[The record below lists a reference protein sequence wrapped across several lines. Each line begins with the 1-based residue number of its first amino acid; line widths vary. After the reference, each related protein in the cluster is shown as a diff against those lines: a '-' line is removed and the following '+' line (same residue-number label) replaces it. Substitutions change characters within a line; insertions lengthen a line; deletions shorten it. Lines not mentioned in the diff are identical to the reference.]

1 MARRSHAIGFVG
13 FVGILERKGKTVMT
27 DETLDK
33 TENSVLKSDKPWQF
47 QPGQSGNSA
56 GKPIGTRHKATQA
69 AQAML
74 EGEMGALTRK
84 AVELA
89 LEGDTTALKMCLER
103 ILPALKPSAQ
113 PVRLNMPPPD
123 NLTDTARAFITA
135 AANGELPP
143 DIAAQLVS
151 AVASVARVE
160 ELEQVKHR
168 LEALE
173 RAIIRKEKDKKK

>member
-1 MARRSHAIGFVG
+1 MKGEVK
-13 FVGILERKGKTVMT
+13 LETAPDNTGREQDGRF
-27 DETLDK
+27 
-33 TENSVLKSDKPWQF
+33 S
-47 QPGQSGNSA
+47 PGVSGNPA
-56 GKPIGTRHKATQA
+56 GKALGARHKATQA

-74 EGEMGALTRK
+74 EGEIGALTRK
-84 AVELA
+84 AIEMA
-89 LEGDTTALKMCLER
+89 LEGDTTALKLCLER

-113 PVRLNMPPPD
+113 PVRLNIPPPN
-123 NLTDTARAFITA
+123 NLTDTARAFVAA

-168 LEALE
+168 LESLE
-173 RAIIRKEKDKKK
+173 RAIKEKKK